1 MLRLTIDN
9 GLNGFLDGA
18 PLKSAQVTNLAVE
31 GNGYLIHRRI
41 FRGKSGWAW
50 IESCG
55 NCAITS
61 CGGVEFHVWRLV

>member
-18 PLKSAQVTNLAVE
+18 PLKSAQITNLAVG

-41 FRGKSGWAW
+41 FREKSEWAW
-50 IESCG
+50 IE
-55 NCAITS
+55 
-61 CGGVEFHVWRLV
+61 GVVEIVPLLLVRELNFMYGD